1 MIETDRLILRRDT
14 PADHAAL
21 QAMWADPRVM
31 ADLGP
36 VKSAADS
43 DAALAKHASYHPKG
57 LGFWVV
63 EHRADG
69 AVMGF
74 CGLKPGAPDTPIAG
88 ALEIGWMLAVP
99 YWKQGFASEAAKAS
113 MAWAWQNRDDAAIV
127 AITSRQNAKSRG
139 LMLRLGMTHM
149 PHLDFAHPLFAPGDP
164 LRDTVT
170 YRIARP

>member
-1 MIETDRLILRRDT
+1 MIETERLILRRDT
-14 PADHAAL
+14 PADHPAL
-21 QAMWADPRVM
+21 YAMWADPRVM

-43 DAALAKHASYHPKG
+43 KAALVKHASYHPQG

-74 CGLKPGAPDTPIAG
+74 CGLKPGAPDTPIVG

-99 YWKQGFASEAAKAS
+99 YWKQGFAREAAAAS
-113 MAWAWQNRDDAAIV
+113 MAWAWANRDDAAIV

-139 LMLRLGMTHM
+139 LMVRLGMTHV
-149 PHLDFAHPLFAPGDP
+149 PQLDFAHPLFAEGDP

>member
-14 PADHAAL
+14 PADRAAL
-21 QAMWADPRVM
+21 HAMWADPRVM

-43 DAALAKHASYHPKG
+43 EAALAKHASYHPQG

-63 EHRADG
+63 ERRADG

-99 YWKQGFASEAAKAS
+99 YWKQGFAREAAAAS
-113 MAWAWQNRDDAAIV
+113 MAWAWMNRDDAAIV
-127 AITSRQNAKSRG
+127 AITSRQNAKSRA
-139 LMLRLGMTHM
+139 LMVRLGMTHV
-149 PHLDFAHPLFAPGDP
+149 PQLDFAHPLFAEGDP

-170 YRIARP
+170 YRIDRP